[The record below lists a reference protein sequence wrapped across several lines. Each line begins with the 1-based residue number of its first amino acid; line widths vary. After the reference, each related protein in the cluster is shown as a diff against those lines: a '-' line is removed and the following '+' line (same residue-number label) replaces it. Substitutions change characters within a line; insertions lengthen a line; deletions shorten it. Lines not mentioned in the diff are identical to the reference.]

1 MALNLALVSTITAK
15 TNALINPTTFGT
27 ALIAAPTAEQIIK
40 INSLYV
46 ANTSAGTL
54 TADVYVLNTSAT
66 WYIVQ
71 SLSIATAITTIVIT
85 KDAPI
90 YLLGTTDSLFAKGSA
105 TGLTFTVSYEL
116 LA

>member
-1 MALNLALVSTITAK
+1 MALNLALVSSITAK
-15 TNALINPTTFGT
+15 TNALVNPTGVTVP
-27 ALIAAPTAEQIIK
+27 LVAAPTAEPIIK

-46 ANTSAGTL
+46 ANTTGGTL

-71 SLSIATAITTIVIT
+71 SLSIATAVTTIVIT

-90 YLLGTTDSLFAKGSA
+90 YLEAGDYLNAKGSA
-105 TGLTFTVSYEL
+105 SGLTFTVSYEL

>member
-15 TNALINPTTFGT
+15 TNALVNPTGV
-27 ALIAAPTAEQIIK
+27 LVPLVAAPTAEQIIK

-46 ANTSAGTL
+46 ANTSGGTL
-54 TADVYVLNTSAT
+54 TADVYVLNSLAL
-66 WYIVQ
+66 WYIVKT
-71 SLSIATAITTIVIT
+71 LSIATAVTTIVIT

>member
-15 TNALINPTTFGT
+15 TYALIDPTAFTSMGM
-27 ALIAAPTAEQIIK
+27 APTAEQIVK

-54 TADVYVLNTSAT
+54 TADVYVLDTSAT
-66 WYIVQ
+66 WYIVK
-71 SLSIATAITTIVIT
+71 SLSIATAVTTIVIT

-90 YLLGTTDSLFAKGSA
+90 YLMGTTQSLLVKGSA
-105 TGLTFTVSYEL
+105 AGLTFTVSYEL

>member
-1 MALNLALVSTITAK
+1 MALNLALVSGIAAK
-15 TNALINPTTFGT
+15 TNALIDPTTFAT

-46 ANTSAGTL
+46 ANTSGGPL

-66 WYIVQ
+66 WYIVKT
-71 SLSIATAITTIVIT
+71 LAIATAITTIVIT

-105 TGLTFTVSYEL
+105 SGLTFTVSYEL
-116 LA
+116 LS

>member
-15 TNALINPTTFGT
+15 TNALVNPTGV
-27 ALIAAPTAEQIIK
+27 LVPLVAAPTAEQIIK

-54 TADVYVLNTSAT
+54 TADVHIIDSTGT
-66 WYIVQ
+66 WDIVKT
-71 SLSIATAITTIVIT
+71 LSVATAVTTIVIT

-90 YLLGTTDSLFAKGSA
+90 YLEAGDYLNAKGSA

>member
-15 TNALINPTTFGT
+15 TAALIDPTTFST

-46 ANTSAGTL
+46 ANTSGGTL
-54 TADVYVLNTSAT
+54 TADVYVLNTNAT
-66 WYIVQ
+66 WYIVKT
-71 SLSIATAITTIVIT
+71 LSIATAITTIVIT